1 MRCGFVQQ
9 GGGSSNSN
17 NNRKRA
23 RNGSSRRR
31 RQQEVVDKARVLRRR
46 GGLLRGGGRRGCEI
60 CARVGVPSR
69 GRFSA
74 VPNLANLIVLP
85 RLVST
90 VPVGFCC

>member
-1 MRCGFVQQ
+1 M
-9 GGGSSNSN
+9 
-17 NNRKRA
+17 
-23 RNGSSRRR
+23 
-31 RQQEVVDKARVLRRR
+31 VDKARALRRR

-85 RLVST
+85 RLAST